1 MGTFKAMLEPQGLA
15 DQLPHPIGF
24 VLGGGGSL
32 GAAQVGMLEAL
43 AEIPLRA
50 HLVAGTSVGA
60 LNGAVVASDPAGA
73 AHRLSHIWHDLQND
87 AIMPGGFWARLTTVL
102 RSRTNLYDSPRI
114 GRLVT
119 EEIGVDHID
128 ELALPYLAMA
138 VDADT
143 AEPVRMTDG
152 PLLSAMLASS
162 AIPGVFP
169 VVRRGDRDLYD
180 GGLVANTPVLEALAM
195 GAGSLVVLDCNY
207 PDRQITRPTT
217 VPEAV
222 LYAAT
227 IAARQQLERDL
238 PVAAREVPVLV
249 LPGPEYLPRLSPL
262 DFRGSTP
269 LIASAYEAGRDFLST
284 VQVDGPGLYRR

>member
-1 MGTFKAMLEPQGLA
+1 MKESQSLA
-15 DQLPHPIGF
+15 DWLPHPIGF

-43 AEIPLRA
+43 AEVPIRA
-50 HLVAGTSVGA
+50 DVVAGTSIGA

-73 AHRLSHIWHDLQND
+73 AHRLSHIWHGLQTD
-87 AIMPGGFWARLTTVL
+87 TIMPGGLWARLKTVL
-102 RSRTNLYDSPRI
+102 RSRTNLYDSPSI
-114 GRLVT
+114 GRLVA
-119 EEIGVDHID
+119 EEITEGQID

-143 AEPVRMTDG
+143 AEPVQLTGG

-169 VVRRGDRDLYD
+169 VVRRDGRDLYD

-207 PDRQITRPTT
+207 PDRRITRPTT

-238 PVAAREVPVLV
+238 PVAAGEVPVLV
-249 LPGPEYLPRLSPL
+249 LPGPKYLPGLSPL
-262 DFRGSTP
+262 DFTGSTP
-269 LIASAYEAGRDFLST
+269 LIASAYQAGRDFLST
-284 VQVDGPGLYRR
+284 VKVNGPGLYRR

>member
-1 MGTFKAMLEPQGLA
+1 MTESHDLA
-15 DQLPHPIGF
+15 DQLPRPIGF

-43 AEIPLRA
+43 AEVPVRA
-50 HLVAGTSVGA
+50 DLVAGTSVGA
-60 LNGAVVASDPAGA
+60 LNGAVVASDPVGA
-73 AHRLSHIWHDLQND
+73 AHRLSHIWHDLETD
-87 AIMPGGFWARLTTVL
+87 MIMPGGLWARVTTVL

-114 GRLVT
+114 GRLVA
-119 EEIGVDHID
+119 EEIGEEEIGQ
-128 ELALPYLAMA
+128 LPLPYLAMA

-143 AEPVRMTDG
+143 AEPVQLTDG

-169 VVRRGDRDLYD
+169 VVHRGGRDLYD
-180 GGLVANTPVLEALAM
+180 GGLAVNTPVLEALAM

-207 PDRQITRPTT
+207 PDRQIKRPTT
-217 VPEAV
+217 VPEAI

-227 IAARQQLERDL
+227 IAARQQMERDL

-249 LPGPEYLPRLSPL
+249 LPGPEYLPGLSPL
-262 DFRGSTP
+262 DFTGSTP
-269 LIASAYEAGRDFLST
+269 LIASAYEAGRHFLST
-284 VQVDGPGLYRR
+284 VKVDGPGLYRC

>member
-1 MGTFKAMLEPQGLA
+1 MRAQSSLVDL
-15 DQLPHPIGF
+15 LPRPIGF

-43 AEIPLRA
+43 CEVAVHA
-50 HLVAGTSVGA
+50 DLVAGTSVGA
-60 LNGAVVASDPAGA
+60 LNGAVVASDPIGA
-73 AHRLSHIWHDLQND
+73 AHRLSHIWHGLETK
-87 AIMPGGFWARLTTVL
+87 MVLPGGIWTRVRTVL

-114 GRLVT
+114 SRLVSQA
-119 EEIGVDHID
+119 IGVTDIC
-128 ELALPYLAMA
+128 ELQLPYLAMA

-143 AEPVRMTDG
+143 TRTVQITDG

-169 VVRRGDRDLYD
+169 AIRRDGRDLYD
-180 GGLVANTPVLEALAM
+180 GGLSVNTPILEALAM

-207 PDRQITRPTT
+207 PDRQLTRPTT

-227 IAARQQLERDL
+227 IAARQQMERDL
-238 PVAAREVPVLV
+238 PMAGQQVPVLV
-249 LPGPEYLPRLSPL
+249 LPGPEYIANLSPL
-262 DFRGSTP
+262 DFSGATP
-269 LIASAYEAGRDFLST
+269 LIASAYDASRDFLST
-284 VQVDGPGLYRR
+284 VHVQGPGVYRC